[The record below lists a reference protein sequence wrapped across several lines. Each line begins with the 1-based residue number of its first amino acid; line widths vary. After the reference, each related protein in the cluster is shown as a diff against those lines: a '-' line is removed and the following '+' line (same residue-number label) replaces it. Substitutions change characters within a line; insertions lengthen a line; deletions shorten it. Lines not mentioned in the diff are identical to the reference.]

1 MLECTAEDIAQCL
14 KKAPNINSA
23 IKNFLKREVKK
34 GDPAEKFAKSL
45 RTVMSAPT
53 EGAALKFVEESL
65 PKFQNHLY
73 SVACY
78 AYYEFVSQL
87 AGSVVEKYAD
97 DFNATFEIN
106 EEGQLKYKDETKFK
120 TISDKALE
128 ILRKGLNDAGFGGSP
143 FMKNVTMISIFERP
157 VIDVLAPKL

>member
-1 MLECTAEDIAQCL
+1 MLECSAEDIAQSL
-14 KKAPNINSA
+14 KKAPNINAA

-45 RTVMSAPT
+45 RSAISSP
-53 EGAALKFVEESL
+53 GDGVALKFVEDSL

-78 AYYEFVSQL
+78 AYYEFVSEL

-106 EEGQLKYKDETKFK
+106 EGQLKYKDEGKFK